1 MICDPTTKGHAAPRP
16 GHESSAS
23 DTIFKQP
30 AALASSASNEA
41 IQSIAQNVGLF
52 RYARNDLPRTSIR
65 IPAARSARAFFQTSR
80 QQTEGAGNAGCFA
93 HPQPCVRKMKAHK
106 LKSPQVGRNIPTFPA
121 RWFYGFF
128 RALLGDRAFLPPS
141 SERCENIA
149 TNLASASGCRDHTT
163 SPSANDA
170 ARHAAQLTSIAS
182 RVPRS

>member
-30 AALASSASNEA
+30 AALARSASDEA
-41 IQSIAQNVGLF
+41 IQSIAQI
-52 RYARNDLPRTSIR
+52 AMTRTRVR
-65 IPAARSARAFFQTSR
+65 IPAARCARAFFQTSR